1 MLDHV
6 FSDAIGALR
15 EALESA
21 RLERQSL
28 EERFHSDILLG
39 NVTWETSYVLPG
51 EGNPPRVHCDLT
63 LEWPTWSQTAYRHW
77 YLEGEFGDPPEITV
91 AVVLRVQRL
100 ATSPR
105 PSDILA
111 VLPAEPPTL
120 GDAELERSGPTV
132 ETIYDPGQVADLD
145 DPEWAI
151 EVSYE
156 GTYELG
162 EAILADGAE
171 LDEHFGDLGG
181 WVSGA
186 LVRLGDLKLDYRPVD
201 ASGD

>member
-63 LEWPTWSQTAYRHW
+63 LEWPTWAQTAYRHW
-77 YLEGEFGDPPEITV
+77 YLEGELGDPPEIAV

-100 ATSPR
+100 ATSPQ

-111 VLPAEPPTL
+111 VLPAEPPSL
-120 GDAELERSGPTV
+120 GDTELERSGPTV
-132 ETIYDPGQVADLD
+132 ETIYDPGQKADLD

-162 EAILADGAE
+162 EAVLNDGAE

-201 ASGD
+201 TSGD

>member
-111 VLPAEPPTL
+111 VLPAESPTL

-156 GTYELG
+156 GTYELS
-162 EAILADGAE
+162 EAVLDDGAE

-186 LVRLGDLKLDYRPVD
+186 LVRLGDLILDYRPVD

>member
-100 ATSPR
+100 ATSPQ

-120 GDAELERSGPTV
+120 GDTELERSGPTV

-162 EAILADGAE
+162 EAVLNDGAE

-181 WVSGA
+181 WVSSA
-186 LVRLGDLKLDYRPVD
+186 LVRLGDLKLEYRPVD

>member
-63 LEWPTWSQTAYRHW
+63 LEWPTGSQTAYRHW
-77 YLEGEFGDPPEITV
+77 YLEGELGDPPEITV

-100 ATSPR
+100 ATSPQ

-111 VLPAEPPTL
+111 VLPTEPPTL
-120 GDAELERSGPTV
+120 GNTELERSGPTV
-132 ETIYDPGQVADLD
+132 ETIYDPGQKADLD

-162 EAILADGAE
+162 EAILDDGAE

-186 LVRLGDLKLDYRPVD
+186 LVRLGDPKPNYRPVE

>member
-77 YLEGEFGDPPEITV
+77 YLEGELGDPPEIAV

-100 ATSPR
+100 ATSPQ

-120 GDAELERSGPTV
+120 GDTKLEQSGPTV
-132 ETIYDPGQVADLD
+132 ETIYDPGLVADLD
-145 DPEWAI
+145 GP
-151 EVSYE
+151 
-156 GTYELG
+156 LG
-162 EAILADGAE
+162 VVKLNCLTGVVDG
-171 LDEHFGDLGG
+171 LDGGPRPLQFCIPQGRRFGG
-181 WVSGA
+181 
-186 LVRLGDLKLDYRPVD
+186 
-201 ASGD
+201 

>member
-63 LEWPTWSQTAYRHW
+63 LEWPTGSQTAYRHW
-77 YLEGEFGDPPEITV
+77 YLEGELGDPPEITV

-100 ATSPR
+100 ATSPQ

-111 VLPAEPPTL
+111 VLPTEPPTL
-120 GDAELERSGPTV
+120 GNTELERSGPTV
-132 ETIYDPGQVADLD
+132 ETIYDPGQVSDLAN
-145 DPEWAI
+145 PEWAI

-156 GTYELG
+156 GTYELD
-162 EAILADGAE
+162 EAILDDGAE

-181 WVSGA
+181 WVSAA
-186 LVRLGDLKLDYRPVD
+186 LVRLGDLKLDYRPID